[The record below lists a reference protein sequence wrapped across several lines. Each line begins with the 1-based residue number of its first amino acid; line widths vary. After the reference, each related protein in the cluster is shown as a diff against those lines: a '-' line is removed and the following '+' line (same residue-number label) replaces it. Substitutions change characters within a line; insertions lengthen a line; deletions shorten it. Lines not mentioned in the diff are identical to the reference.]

1 MLGAPIM
8 AVFVAAFRFSVKPE
22 RRVAN
27 TGSRRISIVAGA
39 FCALSLPWVVANE
52 LRPLHASDDSSI
64 FSTDRV
70 EMYFK
75 DNPAVFQPYVDAVNL
90 IAAYRP
96 REVGLYAE
104 TTIYEYPIR
113 VLLKERLSE
122 MPGWST
128 LESRMLRDTCVRASM
143 PRRSFCPIRGNFGF
157 MNFLRERRT

>member
-1 MLGAPIM
+1 MLNAPIV

-104 TTIYEYPIR
+104 TTI
-113 VLLKERLSE
+113 
-122 MPGWST
+122 
-128 LESRMLRDTCVRASM
+128 
-143 PRRSFCPIRGNFGF
+143 
-157 MNFLRERRT
+157 